1 MSYPE
6 IKFFLGKGGVGKS
19 TGSAILSI
27 LLSQAEKKVILA
39 SFDYA
44 HNQSDIFQKKFSDK
58 PTKIDHNLE
67 VLQIDRDKEV
77 KKYLSKTTKDV
88 KKSFTYLTAFNL
100 EGYFDVLKFSPGME
114 EYALVTTFMNI
125 REKYKGYDYLIIDMP
140 PTAVSLRF
148 FNLPSLSLTWID
160 QLEKLRMEIY
170 KKKEIVSKIKFAGKE
185 IEKDK
190 VLIKIREIKK
200 YYLDMKAI
208 FESSSDSSLYT
219 VFNSDLLSVNE
230 TDRIVQDLSKLNI
243 NTKGFICNDRSGNE
257 KVSSDLKVI
266 EKYGEIKYLPFS
278 KEPLIGE
285 PAIKEYIQK
294 NNISIKD
301 LLF

>member
-6 IKFFLGKGGVGKS
+6 IIFFLGKGGVGKS

-27 LLSQAEKKVILA
+27 LLSQAEKKVLLA

-44 HNQSDIFQKKFSDK
+44 HNQSDIFQKNFSDK
-58 PTKIDHNLE
+58 PTKINPNLE
-67 VLQIDRDKEV
+67 VLQINRDKEV

-88 KKSFTYLTAFNL
+88 KKSFTYLTSFNL

-125 REKYKGYDYLIIDMP
+125 REKYKDYDYHIIDMP

-190 VLIKIREIKK
+190 VLLKIREIKK
-200 YYLDMKAI
+200 DYLDMKGI
-208 FESSSDSSLYT
+208 FESNTDSSIYT

-230 TDRIVQDLSKLNI
+230 TSRIVSDLSKLNI

-257 KVSSDLKVI
+257 EVSSDLKTI
-266 EKYGEIKYLPFS
+266 ERYGKIKSLPFS

-285 PAIKEYIQK
+285 AKIKEYIQK
-294 NNISIKD
+294 NSISIENI
-301 LLF
+301 LF